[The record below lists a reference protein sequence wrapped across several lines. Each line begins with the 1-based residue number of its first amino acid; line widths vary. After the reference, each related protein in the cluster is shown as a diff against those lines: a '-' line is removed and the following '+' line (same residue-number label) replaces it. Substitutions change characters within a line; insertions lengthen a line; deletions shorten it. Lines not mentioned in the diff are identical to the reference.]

1 MSESCS
7 DRYQLECFVWDLF
20 KDLHGIRPRHLRF
33 SEMSD
38 SELLLY
44 ADSLIAEYRNAQES
58 ARLEQLRI
66 EAEERADAAIQ
77 AQRSF
82 GEPLESALSA
92 ALRRIS

>member
-7 DRYQLECFVWDLF
+7 DRYQLECHVWDLF
-20 KDLHGIRPRHLRF
+20 KDLHGIRPRHLQF

-38 SELLLY
+38 SELSLY
-44 ADSLIAEYRNAQES
+44 AD
-58 ARLEQLRI
+58 RLEAQYRH
-66 EAEERADAAIQ
+66 AQDDERADAAAQ